1 MKMHQKEIEKEL
13 AEVEAKIK
21 DVIKANDGVTTPKY
35 KVTWKTQKGQ
45 VKYDKEQMI
54 ADGVYDKYASQGVI
68 RMLRVA
74 VNKDSEVA

>member
-1 MKMHQKEIEKEL
+1 
-13 AEVEAKIK
+13 
-21 DVIKANDGVTTPKY
+21 
-35 KVTWKTQKGQ
+35 
-45 VKYDKEQMI
+45 MI